1 MNIEPAPACAL
12 DARDDVIVGLLLAG
26 GRGSRFDPSGQADK
40 LMALWKAEPIAIHA
54 ARRLQTICHPCFAI
68 LGPDKPQLRQSLDTA
83 GLITVVDPRV
93 REGLG
98 ASLSVGM
105 TTILER
111 INPSAVAVMLAD
123 MPAIQAS
130 TLTHLADAWRNRP
143 PGFAAAAPYLGT
155 QRGHPVI
162 FGRSVLRT
170 LCELGGDRGAASV
183 LGSVAV
189 LRVDVDDPGILS
201 DIDTPEDLK
210 RIREAPDA
218 SA

>member
-1 MNIEPAPACAL
+1 MNIRTASEGATDLGEQPL
-12 DARDDVIVGLLLAG
+12 VGLLLAG

-40 LMALWKAEPIAIHA
+40 LMALWRAEPIAVHA
-54 ARRLQTICHPCFAI
+54 ARRLRAIGHPCFAV
-68 LGPDKPQLRQSLDTA
+68 LGPDKPLLRQTLDAA

-111 INPSAVAVMLAD
+111 LNPSAVVVMLAD
-123 MPAIQAS
+123 MPAVRAS
-130 TLTHLADAWRNRP
+130 TLTRLADAWRNRP
-143 PGFAAAAPYLGT
+143 PGIAAAAPYLGT

-162 FGRSVLRT
+162 FGGSVLRALCT
-170 LCELGGDRGAASV
+170 LSGDRGAASV
-183 LGSVAV
+183 LGSLAV

-218 SA
+218 PV